1 MPTYAM
7 LLKKVHL
14 KHQQMAVQ
22 EIWDITKENF
32 VVLLPSI
39 VLGVFGYLYFAKKEN
54 VYQRSM
60 RFTVIA
66 LVVAVSAI
74 MIWSSFEMRRN
85 AALLQQKF
93 GAPLKQKSP

>member
-1 MPTYAM
+1 
-7 LLKKVHL
+7 
-14 KHQQMAVQ
+14 MAVQ

-60 RFTVIA
+60 RFTVIL
-66 LVVAVSAI
+66 LVVTVSAI
-74 MIWSSFEMRRN
+74 TIWFSLDWKRKAIQR
-85 AALLQQKF
+85 QQKF
-93 GAPLKQKSP
+93 PAPMIQKGP